1 MFGARSQSA
10 CAQRTPMQH
19 RCLFVALGVA
29 AVVSGGTTATVQTAK
44 ADELT
49 EVEAIRRGL
58 ERGALRDVLE
68 GQQAVARTD
77 AIAAGVWPNPTAGYA
92 HEQTSGALG
101 SREEYAWLTQ
111 RFDLSGRRGLRVA
124 AAEKRVRA
132 ASSAAAAQR
141 LDMAAEI
148 RLRFF
153 TVLHHQH
160 RLAALDRWASEVQES
175 AAVVTKRQSAGDV
188 AGYDRQR
195 IGIEAN
201 AAEARAS
208 QETAALALARERLAA
223 VTGFDNDA
231 AGQELRVIGGL
242 LPESPLPAVEILLE
256 ALGTRPDIQAL
267 LARSDAAG
275 DESRAAARW
284 WIPEV
289 LLGGGMK
296 SVETDGDRST
306 GFTAIGE
313 VPLPLFDR
321 DQASRGRAQ
330 AELMIA
336 RGELELERAKA
347 EGEIRGLYAQAT
359 KLAAAAQ
366 AASTAT
372 ANSTQLAKTA
382 AAGYRGGELGIIELL
397 DAQRSVTEADLRVV
411 DLAWAARVARVELER
426 ITGGGLP

>member
-1 MFGARSQSA
+1 
-10 CAQRTPMQH
+10 MQH
-19 RCLFVALGVA
+19 RCFVVALGVA
-29 AVVSGGTTATVQTAK
+29 ALLCGGTITTAQTVA
-44 ADELT
+44 ADALT

-58 ERGALRDVLE
+58 EREALRIVFE
-68 GQQAVARTD
+68 GQEAVARAD
-77 AIAAGVWPNPTAGYA
+77 AIAIGVWPNPTAGYA
-92 HEQTSGALG
+92 HENTSGTLG
-101 SREEYAWLTQ
+101 SSEEYAWVTQ

-124 AAEKRVRA
+124 AAEKRVHA

-153 TVLHHQH
+153 SVLYHQH

-175 AAVVTKRQSAGDV
+175 AAVVAKRQAAGDV

-195 IGIEAN
+195 IGIEAD
-201 AAEARAS
+201 AAAARTS
-208 QETAALALARERLAA
+208 HETAALALARERLAA
-223 VTGFDNDA
+223 VTGLDNA
-231 AGQELRVIGGL
+231 AARQDLRVIGGL
-242 LPESPLPAVEILLE
+242 VPETSLPAVETLLD
-256 ALGTRPDIQAL
+256 ALETRPNIQAL

-289 LLGGGMK
+289 LLGAGMK

-321 DQASRGRAQ
+321 GQLSRGRAQ
-330 AELMIA
+330 ADLMIA

-347 EGEIRGLYAQAT
+347 EGEIRGLYAQAS
-359 KLAAAAQ
+359 KLAAAAH
-366 AASTAT
+366 AASAAT

-382 AAGYRGGELGIIELL
+382 AAGYRGGELSIIELL

-411 DLAWAARVARVELER
+411 DLAWAARVARVELDR